1 MKALSHHVKDQ
12 ALSGFRNEKVL
23 SIKDLSLLMKASNRT
38 IFRYIKEWKTYS
50 SYNFNGSYYTL
61 PDIPEFDQ
69 NGLWIYKDIRF
80 SIHGNLPR
88 TVKYLVESS
97 SGGMSMSQLRL
108 ILDCAL
114 HSLLPKMVSG
124 NLLFREKHDG
134 VYVYFAKEAG
144 LRDTQIQHL
153 AKMQF
158 KQTSAVSC
166 ETAIKILVSRI
177 QYPKLDLDQFANK
190 LQEYGLRQDV
200 SQLSAF
206 FEFYGIEK
214 KTPDSP

>member
-1 MKALSHHVKDQ
+1 MKALPQLVRDQ
-12 ALSGFRNEKVL
+12 TLSEFRSKKVL
-23 SIKDLSLLMKASNRT
+23 LIKDLGQLMKASKPT
-38 IFRYIKEWKTYS
+38 ISRYIKKWKTYS

-69 NGLWIYKDIRF
+69 NGLWIYKGIRF
-80 SIHGNLPR
+80 SSHGNLPQ

-97 SGGMSMSQLRL
+97 SCGMSMSQLRL

-114 HSLLPKMVSG
+114 HSLLPKMVAG
-124 NLLFREKHDG
+124 RLLFREKHDG
-134 VYVYFAKEAG
+134 VYVYFAKEPG
-144 LRDTQIQHL
+144 LRNTQIQHL

-158 KQTSAVSC
+158 RQTSAISC

-177 QYPKLDLDQFANK
+177 QYPKLDFDKFVNK
-190 LQEYGLRQDV
+190 LQEYGVKQDA